1 MSLVARTSGDAAAL
15 APALRRAIREIDPGV
30 AVADVRTM
38 AEVAGQSLWKQRLF
52 GGMFASFGLVALLLA
67 VTGVYAMMAYAV
79 AQRIHEIGVRMA
91 LGARTGQVL
100 RMVVGQG
107 LTIAAVGVGIGL
119 AGAFAVT
126 RLMAGLLEGVSP
138 SDPLTFALVALL
150 LASVAVLASWL
161 PARRAAR
168 VDPMIALRSE

>member
-1 MSLVARTSGDAAAL
+1 
-15 APALRRAIREIDPGV
+15 
-30 AVADVRTM
+30 
-38 AEVAGQSLWKQRLF
+38 
-52 GGMFASFGLVALLLA
+52 MFASFGFVALLLA

-107 LTIAAVGVGIGL
+107 LSIAAIGVGIGL

-150 LASVAVLASWL
+150 LASVAVLASWI

-168 VDPMIALRSE
+168 VDPMVALRSE